1 MARFSTWLLSRY
13 LWPSGDNDGMSAR
26 DVRRHIGQLL
36 ISGFDGTQIPPELRS
51 IAREFDL
58 GGVIL
63 FSRNVEAPEQ
73 VAEMSVDTQQMTQ
86 ELPLWFSVD
95 QEGGRVQRLRE
106 PFTRWPAM
114 NTLGRADDE
123 ALVVKFARALAHEL
137 SAVGVT
143 LDYTPVLDVLTNPKN
158 PAIGDRAFSDR
169 AEQVARLGRRIIET
183 LQAQHIAAC
192 GKHFPGH
199 GEAAVDSHQELP
211 VCDLPPDRL
220 DAVELVPFREAIAAN
235 VAFIITAHVLFPA
248 YDEKSPATL
257 SKPIVQG
264 LLREKLGYDGAVLTD
279 DLDMGAI
286 GNTYPID
293 QAVVEAINAGCDGL
307 LICGVDYDKKVA
319 ALEGLI
325 RAVEEGTLPLKR
337 VEEAMTRMRRVKERF
352 LMGRR
357 PPRVDAK
364 RIRNSIGLA
373 EHQAVAEAMR
383 QFV

>member
-1 MARFSTWLLSRY
+1 
-13 LWPSGDNDGMSAR
+13 MSVR
-26 DVRRHIGQLL
+26 EIRRHIGQLL
-36 ISGFDGTQIPPELRS
+36 ISGFNGYQIPPELRS
-51 IAREFDL
+51 IAKEFDL

-63 FSRNVEAPEQ
+63 FSRNVESPEQ
-73 VAEMSVDTQQMTQ
+73 VAEVAVATQEMAQ
-86 ELPLWFSVD
+86 ELPLWVSVD
-95 QEGGRVQRLRE
+95 QEGGRVARLKE

-123 ALVVKFARALAHEL
+123 QLAERFARALAHEL
-137 SAVGVT
+137 TAVGMT

-183 LQAQHIAAC
+183 LQAHHVAAC

-199 GEAAVDSHQELP
+199 GEAGVDSHHDLP

-220 DAVELVPFREAIAAN
+220 DAVELVPFRAAIEAK

-248 YDEKSPATL
+248 FDEEHPATL
-257 SKPIVQG
+257 SKPIVTG

-286 GNTYPID
+286 ANRYPID
-293 QAVVEAINAGCDGL
+293 HAVVRAIQAGCDGL
-307 LICGVDYDKKVA
+307 LICGGDYDKKVV
-319 ALEGLI
+319 ALEALI
-325 RAVEEGTLPLKR
+325 RAVEDQTLPVKR
-337 VEEAMTRMRRVKERF
+337 VEEALTRMRRAKERF
-352 LMGRR
+352 LVGRR

-364 RIRNSIGLA
+364 RIRNSIGLEA
-373 EHQAVAEAMR
+373 HQAVAEEMR
-383 QFV
+383 RWV